1 MQLATGTSLGFKF
14 ARDCDVVQPPPQL
27 PIRIASAP
35 RWRPARRRISRA
47 PSYRGRHMANPGT
60 TNATVGGGAFAS
72 VRQQYG
78 MTAYCS
84 PIQRDV
90 KPVGADSLIGSIPI
104 AHHRNAGTYD
114 RLCSPLQSCSSSG
127 SRYHRN
133 LHQDEFGPTRAER
146 MQALRDAPHHR
157 SSAFSKFPANSLL
170 LLKIPC

>member
-1 MQLATGTSLGFKF
+1 
-14 ARDCDVVQPPPQL
+14 VQPPPQL

-60 TNATVGGGAFAS
+60 TNAPVGGGAFAS

-78 MTAYCS
+78 VTASCS
-84 PIQRDV
+84 PIQMDV
-90 KPVGADSLIGSIPI
+90 KPVGADSRYWRSIPI

-146 MQALRDAPHHR
+146 MQALAGGTAP
-157 SSAFSKFPANSLL
+157 SPIIGIEQIPCKFPAIRSSRRRWTGAATATPTRRG
-170 LLKIPC
+170 K

>member
-1 MQLATGTSLGFKF
+1 MVATQRPATRNRDEPGIQI

-47 PSYRGRHMANPGT
+47 PSYRGRHMAYPGT
-60 TNATVGGGAFAS
+60 KNAPVGGGAFAS

-114 RLCSPLQSCSSSG
+114 WRALASPPRFLPA
-127 SRYHRN
+127 H
-133 LHQDEFGPTRAER
+133 E
-146 MQALRDAPHHR
+146 QAMLA
-157 SSAFSKFPANSLL
+157 
-170 LLKIPC
+170 

>member
-1 MQLATGTSLGFKF
+1 MSCSRRRSSRSGSRL
-14 ARDCDVVQPPPQL
+14 
-27 PIRIASAP
+27 
-35 RWRPARRRISRA
+35 RPARRRISRA

-60 TNATVGGGAFAS
+60 KNAPVGGGAFAS

-78 MTAYCS
+78 ITASCS

-114 RLCSPLQSCSSSG
+114 KLCSPLQSCSSSG

-133 LHQDEFGPTRAER
+133 LHQDEFGADWGRAGW
-146 MQALRDAPHHR
+146 AGTLPSPIHR
-157 SSAFSKFPANSLL
+157 HLANSLQ
-170 LLKIPC
+170 IPCSLLRIPC

>member
-27 PIRIASAP
+27 PRQSVP
-35 RWRPARRRISRA
+35 RSGSRLRRDGVQLVGVFRERRHIGA
-47 PSYRGRHMANPGT
+47 RHMANPGT

-114 RLCSPLQSCSSSG
+114 WRALASPPRFLPAHEQAMLAWLALG
-127 SRYHRN
+127 
-133 LHQDEFGPTRAER
+133 ER
-146 MQALRDAPHHR
+146 WCVGQRH
-157 SSAFSKFPANSLL
+157 
-170 LLKIPC
+170 